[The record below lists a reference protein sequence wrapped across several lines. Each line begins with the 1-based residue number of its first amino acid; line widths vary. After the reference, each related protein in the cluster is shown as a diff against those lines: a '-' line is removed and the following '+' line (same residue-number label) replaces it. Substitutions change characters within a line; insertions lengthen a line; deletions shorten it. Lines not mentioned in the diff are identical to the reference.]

1 MEEEDLEL
9 TPEEVEAN
17 ADAKAALAALRK
29 ALGVMSEEEKA
40 KLLLNNVLDSLLMNI
55 AEGFA
60 TAADLG
66 VAIRLLQNNDIGI
79 TPTRDNAA
87 GKLKAKL
94 EEASRRASTENLVPV
109 EELAK
114 VDIEDFMGG
123 TH

>member
-29 ALGVMSEEEKA
+29 ALAVMSEEEKA

-94 EEASRRASTENLVPV
+94 EEASRRASTGNLVPV
-109 EELAK
+109 EELAR

>member
-1 MEEEDLEL
+1 MEDLDFAQD
-9 TPEEVEAN
+9 EEVN
-17 ADAKAALAALRK
+17 AEAKAALAALRK

-40 KLLLNNVLDSLLMNI
+40 KLLLNNVLDSLLINI

-87 GKLKAKL
+87 GKLKARL
-94 EEASRRASTENLVPV
+94 EEASKRASTENLVPI

-114 VDIEDFMGG
+114 VDIEDFLGG
-123 TH
+123 AH